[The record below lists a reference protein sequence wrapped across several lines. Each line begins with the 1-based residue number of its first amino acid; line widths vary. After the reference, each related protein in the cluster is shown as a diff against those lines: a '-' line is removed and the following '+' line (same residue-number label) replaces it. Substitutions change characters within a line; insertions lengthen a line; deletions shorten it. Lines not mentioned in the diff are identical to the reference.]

1 VDEIKQFGIQFP
13 GHAMSAGEKF
23 FHLADVVTDRL
34 NPILVKETRQA
45 LKSRQFIITF
55 MLLLTVAWLISV
67 FGIMFNGPAI
77 EYGSAGRM
85 FFGWYVG
92 VLGFATLFIV
102 PFGAFRSMLNERD
115 QNTFELLSI
124 STLSPRQIVSG
135 KLLSSLVQVFIYYSA
150 IAPFIAFTS
159 LLQGFDLPLV
169 ILLLT
174 GGLLW
179 SVFVSMVAIMLSTL
193 ANSRQWQAINTIG
206 MLALLLW
213 QMGMAFGFGGMAIAE
228 NVPFDSEEFWWAICC
243 MVVGT
248 CSYLVL
254 AQQIAVS
261 RLTFESGNRSSGIR
275 IVSSIQ
281 FWLVWVGVFGYGC
294 WYGASS
300 IDDEVIFALA
310 MMSTIHWVIAGLIF
324 STESEDIS
332 RRVRRCVPQSR
343 NRRLLYSV
351 WLPGGR
357 RGLLL
362 LTLHLAA
369 LVAIARL
376 PLWPQ
381 WVSDVLMP
389 LPVWDEW
396 VSNAVTAMALYAF
409 IYVGFGS
416 AVGRLGQ
423 LVTPEFRPAHAR
435 VLTLLLAAL
444 AMIAPY
450 LPTLFGITRRF
461 DRQSLVQV
469 TNPFWT
475 VDRIC
480 SSHSDTPLFIVVL
493 SGAAAIVLVFN
504 LKALFAGVSDVLT
517 WQSVTAS
524 GSPMTN
530 TESTDAAF
538 PG

>member
-1 VDEIKQFGIQFP
+1 
-13 GHAMSAGEKF
+13 MSAGDKF

-77 EYGSAGRM
+77 EYGSAGRV

-124 STLSPRQIVSG
+124 STLTPRQIVSG

-159 LLQGFDLPLV
+159 LLQGFDLPVV
-169 ILLLT
+169 ILLLS

-206 MLALLLW
+206 ILALLLW
-213 QMGMAFGFGGMAIAE
+213 QMGLAFGFGGMAIAE
-228 NVPFDSEEFWWAICC
+228 SVPFDSEEFWWTICC
-243 MVVGT
+243 MVIGT
-248 CSYLVL
+248 GSYLVL

-275 IVSSIQ
+275 IISSAQ
-281 FWLVWVGVFGYGC
+281 FWLVWLVVLGYGC

-300 IDDEVIFALA
+300 IDDEAIFALA
-310 MMSTIHWVIAGLIF
+310 MMSCIHWVIAGLIF
-324 STESEDIS
+324 STESEDVS
-332 RRVRRCVPQSR
+332 RRVRRSVPESTI
-343 NRRLLYSV
+343 RRLLYAV

-357 RGLLL
+357 RGLMLL
-362 LTLHLAA
+362 AIHLAT
-369 LVAIARL
+369 LVAIVQLPFWPRWISTTLL
-376 PLWPQ
+376 PLPAWDK
-381 WVSDVLMP
+381 WVSD
-389 LPVWDEW
+389 
-396 VSNAVTAMALYAF
+396 AVTAMSLYAF

-435 VLTLLLAAL
+435 VLTLLMAAL
-444 AMIAPY
+444 AMISPY
-450 LPTLFGITRRF
+450 LPSLFGITERF
-461 DRQSLVQV
+461 DRYSLAQL
-469 TNPFWT
+469 TNPFWA
-475 VDRIC
+475 VDGIA
-480 SSHSDTPLFIVVL
+480 SANYGLSFNLDAELALFFLSLAAGLVL
-493 SGAAAIVLVFN
+493 LIN
-504 LKALFAGVSDVLT
+504 LKALIAGVSEVLT
-517 WQSVTAS
+517 WQPVTAS
-524 GSPMTN
+524 RSPIAD
-530 TESTDAAF
+530 TESTGATFSESNAA
-538 PG
+538 GA